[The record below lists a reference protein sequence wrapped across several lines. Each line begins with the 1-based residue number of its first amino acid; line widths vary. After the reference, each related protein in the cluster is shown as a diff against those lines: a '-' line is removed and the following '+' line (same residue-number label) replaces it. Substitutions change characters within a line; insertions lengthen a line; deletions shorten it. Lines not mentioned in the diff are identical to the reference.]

1 MNDINKNFV
10 ELMLKEQ
17 FSHSEMQKMT
27 RISEVLKVLRSQ
39 YSFILK
45 VFFSDY
51 ELKNDEDYAINIKSK
66 EDFNFP
72 IMEKAIDFIL
82 FNLLLEIF
90 LSGQKLMKNISQK
103 IKIINELEIQ
113 VRNESKNNIFSC

>member
-10 ELMLKEQ
+10 EIMMREQ
-17 FSHSEMQKMT
+17 FLQSEMQKMT
-27 RISEVLKVLRSQ
+27 KISEVLKVLRSQ

-51 ELKNDEDYAINIKSK
+51 DVRSEENYVINIRSK

-90 LSGQKLMKNISQK
+90 LSGQKLTKSISQK
-103 IKIINELEIQ
+103 NKIMNELEIH
-113 VRNESKNNIFSC
+113 VNKEK